1 MKFRKVLVLK
11 ARLDMAPLIDVVFL
25 LLIFFLLTS
34 SFVLQPGIKVK
45 LPKAKTTEISK
56 EEEVYITIDKDNF
69 LYLNEKLIPEEELNK
84 RLLRLASED
93 PNKLV
98 IVKADQV
105 DELSTFK
112 VARQIKEQIEEKMTY
127 PGTIKVT
134 VIRETRATDIAK

>member
-98 IVKADQV
+98 IVKADQDV
-105 DELSTFK
+105 RHGRVVGVLD
-112 VARQIKEQIEEKMTY
+112 QIKRSGLSKLAIATQPEEVKSQ
-127 PGTIKVT
+127 
-134 VIRETRATDIAK
+134 D